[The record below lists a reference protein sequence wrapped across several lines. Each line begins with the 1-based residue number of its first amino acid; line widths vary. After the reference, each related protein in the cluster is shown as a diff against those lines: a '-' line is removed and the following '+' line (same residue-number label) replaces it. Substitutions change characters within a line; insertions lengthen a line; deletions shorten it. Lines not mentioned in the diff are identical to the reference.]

1 MPKNLSTVGAATELR
16 FGKNCREDQ
25 HDNSVVIN
33 ASNDK
38 IDATKAGGFYLTPLE
53 ISTVFASDGT
63 DATTNTFVAYNQ
75 STKQL
80 FRTQVPMSIT
90 GISEAGSGA
99 EGDLNI
105 TGNLFVTG
113 NVTSIGTV
121 ANIHVTNSQFKDGLI
136 EIGTNNT
143 DLTTFD
149 LGHIYNRPVGSS
161 NVAVCY
167 DASDRELMIAYTDSS
182 AAAVVGAASS
192 HQVDPKTNETMNVHV
207 YGKLY
212 TNSNVGVAN
221 TAPVH
226 TLSVGDKCFIEADG
240 NHPNVLDVRGNTT
253 IEGAIITNTGGVT
266 KKTYSHKDTIAL
278 TTTAANAALT
288 LTFTSHPFYAKIV
301 AQLIDN
307 DDNEVSTML
316 IDLAGGERGGDGTP
330 HNIALGPISIFGN
343 ASTNPWSSTV
353 TVTQTTVVL
362 TPSTDF
368 TVAANSGAGS
378 YSIFIE
384 YISPDTAGAIT
395 SIERGASGPILFGY

>member
-1 MPKNLSTVGAATELR
+1 MPKNLSTVGGATELR

-25 HDNSVVIN
+25 ADNSVVIN

-38 IDATKAGGFYLTPLE
+38 IDATKASGFYLTPLE
-53 ISTVFASDGT
+53 IAANFAEDGT
-63 DATTNTFVAYNQ
+63 DASTNTFVAYNQ

-80 FRTQVPMSIT
+80 FRTQVPMSLA
-90 GISEAGSGA
+90 GISSASSGA

-167 DASDRELMIAYTDSS
+167 DASYRELMIAYTDSS
-182 AAAVVGAASS
+182 PMDNTN
-192 HQVDPKTNETMNVHV
+192 QVDPKTNETMNVHV

-212 TNSNVGVAN
+212 TESNVGVAN
-221 TAPVH
+221 TTPVH
-226 TLSVGDKCFIEADG
+226 TLSVGEKCFIDNG

-266 KKTYSHKDTIAL
+266 KKTYSHKDTIASDL
-278 TTTAANAALT
+278 DAAAAALT
-288 LTFTSHPFYAKIV
+288 LTFTGHPFYAKIV

-307 DDNEVSTML
+307 DDDEVSTML

-353 TVTQTTVVL
+353 AVTQTTVVL

-368 TVAANSGAGS
+368 TVAANSGEGS

-384 YISPDTAGAIT
+384 YISPETAGAIT
-395 SIERGASGPILFGY
+395 SIQRGTATPLLFGY

>member
-63 DATTNTFVAYNQ
+63 DTTTNTFVAYNQ

-80 FRTQVPMSIT
+80 FRTQVPVSIT
-90 GISEAGSGA
+90 GISNAGSGA
-99 EGDLNI
+99 QGDLNVN
-105 TGNLFVTG
+105 GNLYVTG

-167 DASDRELMIAYTDSS
+167 DADTRELMIAYTDSS
-182 AAAVVGAASS
+182 PMDNTNQAV
-192 HQVDPKTNETMNVHV
+192 PKLSETMNVHV
-207 YGKLY
+207 YGKLF

-221 TAPVH
+221 TAPIH
-226 TLSVGDKCFIEADG
+226 SLSVGEKCFIEADG

-266 KKTYSHKDTIAL
+266 KKTYSHKDTIASGL
-278 TTTAANAALT
+278 DAAAAALT

-353 TVTQTTVVL
+353 TVTETTVVL
-362 TPSTDF
+362 TPSTNF
-368 TVAANSGAGS
+368 TGEGS

-384 YISPDTAGAIT
+384 YISPETAGAIT
-395 SIERGASGPILFGY
+395 SINSTNFGY

>member
-53 ISTVFASDGT
+53 ISTVFAGDGT

-80 FRTQVPMSIT
+80 FRTQVPMSLT
-90 GISEAGSGA
+90 GISSASSGA
-99 EGDLNI
+99 EGDLNVN
-105 TGNLFVTG
+105 GNLYVTG

-143 DLTTFD
+143 NLATFD

-167 DASDRELMIAYTDSS
+167 DASDRELIIAYTDSS
-182 AAAVVGAASS
+182 PMDNTN
-192 HQVDPKTNETMNVHV
+192 QVNPKTNETMNVHV

-212 TNSNVGVAN
+212 TESNVGVAN
-221 TAPVH
+221 TAPIH
-226 TLSVGDKCFIEADG
+226 SLSVKDKCFIEADG

-278 TTTAANAALT
+278 NTTAASAALT

-353 TVTQTTVVL
+353 TVTQTTVVI
-362 TPSTDF
+362 TPSTNF
-368 TVAANSGAGS
+368 TVAANSGEGS

-384 YISPDTAGAIT
+384 YISPETAGAIT
-395 SIERGASGPILFGY
+395 SINSTNFGY

>member
-53 ISTVFASDGT
+53 LSTDFASDGT

-90 GISEAGSGA
+90 GISNAGSGA
-99 EGDLNI
+99 QGDLNVN
-105 TGNLFVTG
+105 GNLYVTG

-143 DLTTFD
+143 NLATFD

-167 DASDRELMIAYTDSS
+167 DASDRELIIAYTDSS
-182 AAAVVGAASS
+182 PMDNTN
-192 HQVDPKTNETMNVHV
+192 QVNPKTNETMNVHV

-212 TNSNVGVAN
+212 TESNVGVAN
-221 TAPVH
+221 TAPIH
-226 TLSVGDKCFIEADG
+226 SLSVKDKCFIEADG

-278 TTTAANAALT
+278 NTTAASAALT

-353 TVTQTTVVL
+353 AVTQTTVVL

-368 TVAANSGAGS
+368 TAAANSGAGS

-384 YISPDTAGAIT
+384 YISPETAGAIT
-395 SIERGASGPILFGY
+395 SINSTNFGY

>member
-53 ISTVFASDGT
+53 LSTDFASDGT

-90 GISEAGSGA
+90 GISAAGSGA
-99 EGDLNI
+99 EGDLNV
-105 TGNLFVTG
+105 TGNLYVTG

-143 DLTTFD
+143 DLATFD

-167 DASDRELMIAYTDSS
+167 DADTTELMIAYTDSS
-182 AAAVVGAASS
+182 PMDNTNQAV
-192 HQVDPKTNETMNVHV
+192 PKLSETMNVHV
-207 YGKLY
+207 YGKLF

-221 TAPVH
+221 TAPIH
-226 TLSVGDKCFIEADG
+226 SLSVKDKCFIEADG

-266 KKTYSHKDTIAL
+266 KKTYSKKDTIAL
-278 TTTAANAALT
+278 DLTASDAALT
-288 LTFTSHPFYAKIV
+288 LTFTKHPFYAKIV

-307 DDNEVSTML
+307 ADNEVSTMI
-316 IDLAGGERGGDGTP
+316 IDLAGGERGGDSAP
-330 HNIALGPISIFGN
+330 LPIAPGPISIFGN

-353 TVTQTTVVL
+353 VVGTNTVVL
-362 TPSTDF
+362 TPSTGF
-368 TVAANSGAGS
+368 TAGAGS

-384 YISPDTAGAIT
+384 YISPNSAGALT
-395 SIERGASGPILFGY
+395 SINTNTFGY

>member
-53 ISTVFASDGT
+53 LSTDFASDGT

-90 GISEAGSGA
+90 GISNAGSGA
-99 EGDLNI
+99 QGDLNVN
-105 TGNLFVTG
+105 GNLYVTG

-143 DLTTFD
+143 NLATFD

-167 DASDRELMIAYTDSS
+167 DASDRELIIAYTDSS
-182 AAAVVGAASS
+182 PMDNTN
-192 HQVDPKTNETMNVHV
+192 QVNPKTNETMNVHV

-212 TNSNVGVAN
+212 TESNVGVAN
-221 TAPVH
+221 TAPIH
-226 TLSVGDKCFIEADG
+226 SLSVKDKCFIEADG

-266 KKTYSHKDTIAL
+266 KKTYSDKNTIASG
-278 TTTAANAALT
+278 TTASGAALT
-288 LTFTSHPFYAKIV
+288 LTFTRHPFYAKII

-307 DDNEVSTML
+307 DDNEVSTMT
-316 IDLAGGERGGDGTP
+316 IDLAGGERGGNAAP

-353 TVTQTTVVL
+353 AVTQTTVVL
-362 TPSTDF
+362 TPSTNF
-368 TVAANSGAGS
+368 TGVGN

-395 SIERGASGPILFGY
+395 SINSTNFGY

>member
-53 ISTVFASDGT
+53 ISTVFAGDGT
-63 DATTNTFVAYNQ
+63 NTTTNTFVAYNQ

-80 FRTQVPMSIT
+80 FRTQVPVSLT
-90 GISEAGSGA
+90 GISTASSGA
-99 EGDLNI
+99 EGDLNVN
-105 TGNLFVTG
+105 GNLYVTG

-143 DLTTFD
+143 DLATFD

-167 DASDRELMIAYTDSS
+167 DASATELIIAYTDSS
-182 AAAVVGAASS
+182 PMDNTN
-192 HQVDPKTNETMNVHV
+192 QVDVPPSEKETMNVHV

-212 TNSNVGVAN
+212 TESNVGVAN
-221 TAPVH
+221 TTPVH
-226 TLSVGDKCFIEADG
+226 SLSVGKKCFIDNG

-266 KKTYSHKDTIAL
+266 KKTYSHKNTIASGL
-278 TTTAANAALT
+278 SASGAALT
-288 LTFTSHPFYAKIV
+288 LTFTNHPFYAKIV

-316 IDLAGGERGGDGTP
+316 IDLAGGERGGEVAP
-330 HNIALGPISIFGN
+330 LAIALGPISIFGN

-353 TVTQTTVVL
+353 AVTPTTIVL

-368 TVAANSGAGS
+368 TGAGS

-384 YISPDTAGAIT
+384 YISPETAGAIT
-395 SIERGASGPILFGY
+395 SIQRGATTPVDFGY

>member
-1 MPKNLSTVGAATELR
+1 
-16 FGKNCREDQ
+16 
-25 HDNSVVIN
+25 
-33 ASNDK
+33 
-38 IDATKAGGFYLTPLE
+38 
-53 ISTVFASDGT
+53 
-63 DATTNTFVAYNQ
+63 
-75 STKQL
+75 
-80 FRTQVPMSIT
+80 
-90 GISEAGSGA
+90 
-99 EGDLNI
+99 
-105 TGNLFVTG
+105 VTG

-167 DASDRELMIAYTDSS
+167 DADTRELMIAYTDSS
-182 AAAVVGAASS
+182 PMDNTNQAV
-192 HQVDPKTNETMNVHV
+192 PKLSETMNVHV
-207 YGKLY
+207 YGKLF

-221 TAPVH
+221 TAPIH
-226 TLSVGDKCFIEADG
+226 SLSVGEKCFIEADG

-266 KKTYSHKDTIAL
+266 KKTYSHKDTIASGL
-278 TTTAANAALT
+278 DAAAAALT

-353 TVTQTTVVL
+353 TVTETTVVL
-362 TPSTDF
+362 TPSTNF
-368 TVAANSGAGS
+368 TGAENSGEGS

-384 YISPDTAGAIT
+384 YISPETAGAIT
-395 SIERGASGPILFGY
+395 SINSTNFGY

>member
-1 MPKNLSTVGAATELR
+1 MPKNLSTVGGATELR

-25 HDNSVVIN
+25 ADNSVVIN

-38 IDATKAGGFYLTPLE
+38 IDATKASGFYLTPLE
-53 ISTVFASDGT
+53 LSTDFASDGT

-80 FRTQVPMSIT
+80 FRTQVPVSLT
-90 GISEAGSGA
+90 GISSAGSGA
-99 EGDLNI
+99 EGDLNVN
-105 TGNLFVTG
+105 GNLYVTG

-143 DLTTFD
+143 DLATFD

-182 AAAVVGAASS
+182 PMDNTN
-192 HQVDPKTNETMNVHV
+192 QVNPKTNETMNVHV

-226 TLSVGDKCFIEADG
+226 TLSVGEKCFIDNG

-278 TTTAANAALT
+278 TTTAAAAALT

-316 IDLAGGERGGDGTP
+316 IDLAGGERGGNGTP

-353 TVTQTTVVL
+353 AVTQTTVVL

-368 TVAANSGAGS
+368 TVAANSGEGS

-384 YISPDTAGAIT
+384 YISPETAGAIT
-395 SIERGASGPILFGY
+395 SIHRGATTPVDFGY

>member
-80 FRTQVPMSIT
+80 FRTQVPMSLT
-90 GISEAGSGA
+90 GISNAGSGA
-99 EGDLNI
+99 QGDLNVN
-105 TGNLFVTG
+105 GNLYVTG

-182 AAAVVGAASS
+182 PMDNTN
-192 HQVDPKTNETMNVHV
+192 QVNPKTNETMNVHV

-212 TNSNVGVAN
+212 TESNVGVAN
-221 TAPVH
+221 TAPIH
-226 TLSVGDKCFIEADG
+226 SLSVKDKCFIEADG

-278 TTTAANAALT
+278 NTTAANAALT
-288 LTFTSHPFYAKIV
+288 LTFTNHPFYAKIV

-353 TVTQTTVVL
+353 AVTQTTVVL

-384 YISPDTAGAIT
+384 YISPETAGAIT
-395 SIERGASGPILFGY
+395 SINSTNFGY

>member
-53 ISTVFASDGT
+53 LSTNFAEDGT

-80 FRTQVPMSIT
+80 FRTQVPMTIT
-90 GISEAGSGA
+90 GISNAGSGA
-99 EGDLNI
+99 QGDLNVN
-105 TGNLFVTG
+105 GNLHVTG
-113 NVTSIGTV
+113 NVTSVGTV

-143 DLTTFD
+143 DLATFD

-167 DASDRELMIAYTDSS
+167 DASEAELIIAYTDSS
-182 AAAVVGAASS
+182 PMDNTN
-192 HQVDPKTNETMNVHV
+192 QVDVPLSEKETMNVHV

-212 TNSNVGVAN
+212 TESNVGVAN
-221 TAPVH
+221 TTPVH
-226 TLSVGDKCFIEADG
+226 TLSVGEKCFIDNG

-266 KKTYSHKDTIAL
+266 KKTYSDKNTIASG
-278 TTTAANAALT
+278 TTASGAALT
-288 LTFTSHPFYAKIV
+288 LTFTNHPFYAKIV

-307 DDNEVSTML
+307 LDNEVSTML

-330 HNIALGPISIFGN
+330 HDIALGPISIFGN

-353 TVTQTTVVL
+353 AVTQTTVVL

-368 TVAANSGAGS
+368 TVAANSGEGS

-395 SIERGASGPILFGY
+395 SINSTNFGY

>member
-53 ISTVFASDGT
+53 LSTDFASDGT

-90 GISEAGSGA
+90 GISNAGSGA
-99 EGDLNI
+99 QGDLNVN
-105 TGNLFVTG
+105 GNLYVTG
-113 NVTSIGTV
+113 NITSIGTV

-143 DLTTFD
+143 DLATFD

-167 DASDRELMIAYTDSS
+167 DASATELMIAYTDSS
-182 AAAVVGAASS
+182 PMDNTNQAV
-192 HQVDPKTNETMNVHV
+192 PKLSETMNVHV
-207 YGKLY
+207 YGKLF

-221 TAPVH
+221 TAPIH
-226 TLSVGDKCFIEADG
+226 SLSVKDKCFIEADG

-266 KKTYSHKDTIAL
+266 KKTYSDKNTIASG
-278 TTTAANAALT
+278 TTASGAALT
-288 LTFTSHPFYAKIV
+288 LTFTNHPFYAKIV

-307 DDNEVSTML
+307 ADNEVSTML

-330 HNIALGPISIFGN
+330 HDIALGPISIFGN

-353 TVTQTTVVL
+353 AVTQTTVVL

-368 TVAANSGAGS
+368 TVAANSGEGS

-395 SIERGASGPILFGY
+395 SINSTNFGY

>member
-1 MPKNLSTVGAATELR
+1 MPKNLSTVGGATELR

-25 HDNSVVIN
+25 HNNSVVIN

-53 ISTVFASDGT
+53 LSTDFASDGT

-143 DLTTFD
+143 DLATFD

-167 DASDRELMIAYTDSS
+167 DADVRELVIAYTDSS
-182 AAAVVGAASS
+182 PMDNTN
-192 HQVDPKTNETMNVHV
+192 QVDPKGEETMNVHV

-226 TLSVGDKCFIEADG
+226 TLSVGEKCFIDNG
-240 NHPNVLDVRGNTT
+240 NHPNVLDVRGNAT

-266 KKTYSHKDTIAL
+266 KKTYSNTSTIAL
-278 TTTAANAALT
+278 NTTAAGAALT

-307 DDNEVSTML
+307 VDNEVSTMT
-316 IDLAGGERGGDGTP
+316 IDVAGGERDGDGTP

-353 TVTQTTVVL
+353 TVTQTIVVL

-395 SIERGASGPILFGY
+395 SIERGTSGPILFGY

>member
-1 MPKNLSTVGAATELR
+1 MPKNLSTVGGATELR

-25 HDNSVVIN
+25 ADNSVVIN

-38 IDATKAGGFYLTPLE
+38 IDATKASGFYLTPLE
-53 ISTVFASDGT
+53 IAANFAEDGAQ
-63 DATTNTFVAYNQ
+63 ATTNTFVAYNQ

-80 FRTQVPMSIT
+80 FRTQIPMT
-90 GISEAGSGA
+90 LAGISSANPSAG
-99 EGDLNI
+99 GDLNVN
-105 TGNLFVTG
+105 GNLFVSG

-143 DLTTFD
+143 DLATFD

-167 DASDRELMIAYTDSS
+167 DASHRELMIAYTDSS
-182 AAAVVGAASS
+182 PMDNTN
-192 HQVDPKTNETMNVHV
+192 QVDPKTNETMNVHV

-212 TNSNVGVAN
+212 TESNVGVAN
-221 TAPVH
+221 IAPVH
-226 TLSVGDKCFIEADG
+226 TLSVGKKCFIDNG

-278 TTTAANAALT
+278 NTTAANAALT
-288 LTFTSHPFYAKIV
+288 LTFTNHPFYAKIV

-307 DDNEVSTML
+307 ADNEVSTML
-316 IDLAGGERGGDGTP
+316 IDLAGGERGGDDTP

-353 TVTQTTVVL
+353 AVTQTTVVL

-368 TVAANSGAGS
+368 TVAANSGEGS

-395 SIERGASGPILFGY
+395 SIQKGTTTPVDFGY

>member
-53 ISTVFASDGT
+53 LSTDFASDGT

-90 GISEAGSGA
+90 GISNAGSGA
-99 EGDLNI
+99 QGDLNVN
-105 TGNLFVTG
+105 GNLYVTG

-143 DLTTFD
+143 NLATFD

-167 DASDRELMIAYTDSS
+167 DASDRELIIAYTDSS
-182 AAAVVGAASS
+182 PMDNTN
-192 HQVDPKTNETMNVHV
+192 QVNPKTNETMNVHV

-212 TNSNVGVAN
+212 TESNVGVAN
-221 TAPVH
+221 TTPVH
-226 TLSVGDKCFIEADG
+226 TLSVGEKCFIDNG

-278 TTTAANAALT
+278 NTTAASAALT

-316 IDLAGGERGGDGTP
+316 IDLAGGERGGAGTP

-353 TVTQTTVVL
+353 AVTQTTVVL

-368 TVAANSGAGS
+368 TAAANSGAGS

-384 YISPDTAGAIT
+384 YISPETAGAIT
-395 SIERGASGPILFGY
+395 SINSTNFGY

>member
-90 GISEAGSGA
+90 GISNAGSGA
-99 EGDLNI
+99 QGDLNVN
-105 TGNLFVTG
+105 GNLYVTG

-182 AAAVVGAASS
+182 PMDNTN
-192 HQVDPKTNETMNVHV
+192 QVNPKTNETMNVHV

-212 TNSNVGVAN
+212 TESNVGVAN
-221 TAPVH
+221 TAPIH
-226 TLSVGDKCFIEADG
+226 SLSVKDKCFIEADG

-278 TTTAANAALT
+278 NTTAASAALT

-353 TVTQTTVVL
+353 AVTQTTVVL

-368 TVAANSGAGS
+368 TAAANSGAGS

-384 YISPDTAGAIT
+384 YISPETAGAIT
-395 SIERGASGPILFGY
+395 SIERGTSGPILFGY

>member
-53 ISTVFASDGT
+53 ISTVFAGDGT
-63 DATTNTFVAYNQ
+63 DTTTNTFVAYNQ

-80 FRTQVPMSIT
+80 FRTQVPMSLT
-90 GISEAGSGA
+90 GISNAGSGA
-99 EGDLNI
+99 QGDLNVN
-105 TGNLFVTG
+105 GNLYVTG

-167 DASDRELMIAYTDSS
+167 DASHRELMIAYTDSS

-226 TLSVGDKCFIEADG
+226 TLSVKDKCFIEADG

-266 KKTYSHKDTIAL
+266 KKTYSHKDTIASGL
-278 TTTAANAALT
+278 DAADAALT

-353 TVTQTTVVL
+353 AVTQTTVVL
-362 TPSTDF
+362 TPSTNF
-368 TVAANSGAGS
+368 TVATNSGEGS

-384 YISPDTAGAIT
+384 YISPETAGAIT
-395 SIERGASGPILFGY
+395 SIRRGTTTPVNFGY

>member
-53 ISTVFASDGT
+53 ISTVFAGDGT

-80 FRTQVPMSIT
+80 FRTQVPMSLT
-90 GISEAGSGA
+90 GISSASSGA
-99 EGDLNI
+99 EGDLNVN
-105 TGNLFVTG
+105 GNLYVTG

-143 DLTTFD
+143 NLATFD

-167 DASDRELMIAYTDSS
+167 DASDRELIIAYTDSS
-182 AAAVVGAASS
+182 PMDNTN
-192 HQVDPKTNETMNVHV
+192 QVNPKTNETMNVHV

-212 TNSNVGVAN
+212 TESNVGVAN
-221 TAPVH
+221 TAPIH
-226 TLSVGDKCFIEADG
+226 SLSVKDKCFIEADG

-278 TTTAANAALT
+278 NTTAASAALT

-353 TVTQTTVVL
+353 TVTQTTVVI
-362 TPSTDF
+362 TPSTNF
-368 TVAANSGAGS
+368 TVAANSGEGS

-384 YISPDTAGAIT
+384 YISPEIAGAIT
-395 SIERGASGPILFGY
+395 SINSTNFGY

>member
-53 ISTVFASDGT
+53 LSTDFASDGT

-80 FRTQVPMSIT
+80 FRTQVPMSIA
-90 GISEAGSGA
+90 GISAAGSGA
-99 EGDLNI
+99 EGDLNVN
-105 TGNLFVTG
+105 GNLYVTG
-113 NVTSIGTV
+113 NITSIGTV

-136 EIGTNNT
+136 EIGTNNI

-167 DASDRELMIAYTDSS
+167 DASATELIVAYTDSS
-182 AAAVVGAASS
+182 PMDNTNQVV
-192 HQVDPKTNETMNVHV
+192 PKLSETMNVHV
-207 YGKLY
+207 YGKLF

-221 TAPVH
+221 TAPIH
-226 TLSVGDKCFIEADG
+226 SLSVKDKCFIEADG

-266 KKTYSHKDTIAL
+266 KKTYSDKNTIASGL
-278 TTTAANAALT
+278 SASGAALT
-288 LTFTSHPFYAKIV
+288 LTFTNHPFYAKIV

-307 DDNEVSTML
+307 DDNEVSTMI
-316 IDLAGGERGGDGTP
+316 IDLAGGERGGNTAP
-330 HNIALGPISIFGN
+330 LPIAPGPISIFGN

-353 TVTQTTVVL
+353 VVGTYTVVL
-362 TPSTDF
+362 TPSTGF
-368 TVAANSGAGS
+368 TAGAGS

-384 YISPDTAGAIT
+384 YISPNSTGALT
-395 SIERGASGPILFGY
+395 SINTNTFGY

>member
-1 MPKNLSTVGAATELR
+1 MPKNLSTVGGATELR
-16 FGKNCREDQ
+16 FGKFCREDQ
-25 HDNSVVIN
+25 HNNSVVIN
-33 ASNDK
+33 ASNEK

-53 ISTVFASDGT
+53 LTTVFASDGT

-80 FRTQVPMSIT
+80 FRTEVPVSIT
-90 GISEAGSGA
+90 GISSAGAGA
-99 EGDLNI
+99 EGDLTVN
-105 TGNLFVTG
+105 GNLYVTG

-143 DLTTFD
+143 DLATFD

-161 NVAVCY
+161 NVALCY
-167 DASDRELMIAYTDSS
+167 DASATELITAYTDSS
-182 AAAVVGAASS
+182 PIDNTNEAV
-192 HQVDPKTNETMNVHV
+192 PKSNETMNVHV

-212 TNSNVGVAN
+212 TQSNVGVAN
-221 TAPVH
+221 TNPLH
-226 TLSVGDKCFIEADG
+226 TLSVKDKCFIEADG
-240 NHPNVLDVRGNTT
+240 PPETSVLDVRGNTT

-266 KKTYSHKDTIAL
+266 KKTYSKKDTIASGL
-278 TTTAANAALT
+278 SAAGAALT
-288 LTFTSHPFYAKIV
+288 LTFTNHPFYAKIV
-301 AQLIDN
+301 AQLIDEV
-307 DDNEVSTML
+307 DNEVSTMT
-316 IDLAGGERGGDGTP
+316 IDVAGGERGGDGTP

-353 TVTQTTVVL
+353 AVTQTTVVL

-368 TVAANSGAGS
+368 TTAANSGAGS

-384 YISPDTAGAIT
+384 YISPETAGALT
-395 SIERGASGPILFGY
+395 SITRDGTTTPFGY

>member
-80 FRTQVPMSIT
+80 FRTQVPMSLT
-90 GISEAGSGA
+90 GISSAGSGA
-99 EGDLNI
+99 QGDLNVN
-105 TGNLFVTG
+105 GNLYVTG

-167 DASDRELMIAYTDSS
+167 DADATELMIAYTDSS
-182 AAAVVGAASS
+182 PMDNTN
-192 HQVDPKTNETMNVHV
+192 QVDPKLSETMNVHV

-212 TNSNVGVAN
+212 TESNVGVAN

-226 TLSVGDKCFIEADG
+226 TLSVKDKCFIEADG

-266 KKTYSHKDTIAL
+266 KKTYSHKDTIASDL
-278 TTTAANAALT
+278 DAAAAALE

-316 IDLAGGERGGDGTP
+316 IDLAGGERGGNDTP

-353 TVTQTTVVL
+353 AVTQTTVVL

-368 TVAANSGAGS
+368 TVAANSGEGS

-384 YISPDTAGAIT
+384 YISPETAGAIT
-395 SIERGASGPILFGY
+395 SIERGASGPFLFGY

>member
-33 ASNDK
+33 ASNVK

-53 ISTVFASDGT
+53 LSTDFASDGT

-90 GISEAGSGA
+90 GISNAGSGA
-99 EGDLNI
+99 QGDLNVN
-105 TGNLFVTG
+105 GNLYVTG

-143 DLTTFD
+143 NLATFD

-167 DASDRELMIAYTDSS
+167 DASDRELIIAYTDSS
-182 AAAVVGAASS
+182 PMDNTN
-192 HQVDPKTNETMNVHV
+192 QVNPKTNETMNVHV

-212 TNSNVGVAN
+212 TESNVGVAN
-221 TAPVH
+221 TAPIH
-226 TLSVGDKCFIEADG
+226 SLSVKDKCFIEADG

-278 TTTAANAALT
+278 NTTAASAALT

-307 DDNEVSTML
+307 ADNEVSTML

-353 TVTQTTVVL
+353 AVTQTTVVL

-368 TVAANSGAGS
+368 TVAANSGEGS

-395 SIERGASGPILFGY
+395 SINSTNFGY

>member
-1 MPKNLSTVGAATELR
+1 MPKNLSTVGGATELR

-25 HDNSVVIN
+25 HNNSVVIN

-53 ISTVFASDGT
+53 LSTEFASDGT

-80 FRTQVPMSIT
+80 FRTQVPISIT
-90 GISEAGSGA
+90 GISSAGSGA
-99 EGDLNI
+99 EGDLNVN
-105 TGNLFVTG
+105 GNLYVTG

-143 DLTTFD
+143 DLATFD

-167 DASDRELMIAYTDSS
+167 DASATELIIAYTDSS
-182 AAAVVGAASS
+182 AAAEVGAASS
-192 HQVDPKTNETMNVHV
+192 HQVVPEPSQTMNVHV
-207 YGKLY
+207 YGKLF
-212 TNSNVGVAN
+212 TESNVGVAN
-221 TAPVH
+221 TTPDH
-226 TLSVGDKCFIEADG
+226 TFSVGEKCFIEADG
-240 NHPNVLDVRGNTT
+240 NHDNVLDVRGNTT

-266 KKTYSHKDTIAL
+266 KKTYSDKNTIASS
-278 TTTAANAALT
+278 TTAAGAALT
-288 LTFTSHPFYAKIV
+288 LTFTNHPFYAKIV

-316 IDLAGGERGGDGTP
+316 IDVAGGERGGDANP
-330 HNIALGPISIFGN
+330 LDLALGPISIFGT
-343 ASTNPWSSTV
+343 SQSSNPWSSTV
-353 TVTQTTVVL
+353 SVTPTTMVL
-362 TPSTDF
+362 TPSAGFNT
-368 TVAANSGAGS
+368 GAGS
-378 YSIFIE
+378 YSIFVE
-384 YISPDTAGAIT
+384 YISPNPAGALT
-395 SIERGASGPILFGY
+395 SINSVNFGY

>member
-1 MPKNLSTVGAATELR
+1 MPKNLSTVGGATELR

-25 HDNSVVIN
+25 HNNSVVIN

-53 ISTVFASDGT
+53 LSTNFASDGT

-80 FRTQVPMSIT
+80 FRTQVPISIT
-90 GISEAGSGA
+90 GISSAGAGA
-99 EGDLNI
+99 AGDLNVN
-105 TGNLFVTG
+105 GNLYVTG

-143 DLTTFD
+143 DLASFD
-149 LGHIYNRPVGSS
+149 LGHIYNRPGTNA

-167 DASDRELMIAYTDSS
+167 DASATELIIAYTDSS

-192 HQVDPKTNETMNVHV
+192 HQVIPEPSQTMNVHV

-212 TNSNVGVAN
+212 TNSNVGVSN
-221 TAPVH
+221 LTPEH
-226 TLSVGDKCFIEADG
+226 TLSVGEKCFIEADG
-240 NHPNVLDVRGNTT
+240 NHDNVLDVRGNTT

-266 KKTYSHKDTIAL
+266 KKTYSDKNTISSG
-278 TTTAANAALT
+278 TTAAGAALT
-288 LTFTSHPFYAKIV
+288 LTFTRHPFYAKIV

-307 DDNEVSTML
+307 NDNEVSTML
-316 IDLAGGERGGDGTP
+316 IDVAGGERGGNDPP
-330 HNIALGPISIFGN
+330 HDIAPGPISIFGN

-353 TVTQTTVVL
+353 AVTQTTVVL
-362 TPSTDF
+362 TPSTGF
-368 TVAANSGAGS
+368 TGEGN
-378 YSIFIE
+378 YSIFVE
-384 YISPDTAGAIT
+384 YISPETAGALT
-395 SIERGASGPILFGY
+395 SINSFNFGY

>member
-63 DATTNTFVAYNQ
+63 DTTTNTFVAYNQ

-90 GISEAGSGA
+90 GISNAGSGA
-99 EGDLNI
+99 EGDLNVN
-105 TGNLFVTG
+105 GNLYVTG

-143 DLTTFD
+143 DLATFD

-167 DASDRELMIAYTDSS
+167 DASATELIIAYTDSS
-182 AAAVVGAASS
+182 PMDNTN
-192 HQVDPKTNETMNVHV
+192 QVNPKTNETMNVHV

-226 TLSVGDKCFIEADG
+226 TLSVKDKCFIEADG

-266 KKTYSHKDTIAL
+266 KKTYSNTSTIAL
-278 TTTAANAALT
+278 NTTAANAALT

-307 DDNEVSTML
+307 ADNEVSTMT

-353 TVTQTTVVL
+353 AVTQTTVVL

-368 TVAANSGAGS
+368 TTAANSGAGS

-384 YISPDTAGAIT
+384 YISPETAGAIT
-395 SIERGASGPILFGY
+395 SINSTNFGY

>member
-90 GISEAGSGA
+90 GISNAGSGA
-99 EGDLNI
+99 QGDLNVN
-105 TGNLFVTG
+105 GNLYVTG

-182 AAAVVGAASS
+182 PMDNTN
-192 HQVDPKTNETMNVHV
+192 QVNPKTNETMNVHV

-212 TNSNVGVAN
+212 TESNVGVAN
-221 TAPVH
+221 TAPIH
-226 TLSVGDKCFIEADG
+226 SLSVKDKCFIEADG

-278 TTTAANAALT
+278 NTTAANAALT
-288 LTFTSHPFYAKIV
+288 LTFTNHPFYAKIV

-384 YISPDTAGAIT
+384 YISPETAGAIT
-395 SIERGASGPILFGY
+395 SINSTNFGY

>member
-53 ISTVFASDGT
+53 LSTDFASDGT

-90 GISEAGSGA
+90 GISAAGSGA

-167 DASDRELMIAYTDSS
+167 DADARELMIAYTDSS
-182 AAAVVGAASS
+182 PMDNTNQAV
-192 HQVDPKTNETMNVHV
+192 PKLSETMNVHV
-207 YGKLY
+207 YGKLF

-221 TAPVH
+221 TAPIH
-226 TLSVGDKCFIEADG
+226 SLSVKDKCFIEADG

-266 KKTYSHKDTIAL
+266 KKTYSDKNTIASD
-278 TTTAANAALT
+278 TTASGAALT
-288 LTFTSHPFYAKIV
+288 LTFTNHPFYAKIV

-316 IDLAGGERGGDGTP
+316 IDLAGGERGGNTAP
-330 HNIALGPISIFGN
+330 LPIAPGPISIFGN

-353 TVTQTTVVL
+353 VVGTNTVVL
-362 TPSTDF
+362 TPSTGF
-368 TVAANSGAGS
+368 TAGAGS

-384 YISPDTAGAIT
+384 YISPNSAGALT
-395 SIERGASGPILFGY
+395 SINTNTFGY